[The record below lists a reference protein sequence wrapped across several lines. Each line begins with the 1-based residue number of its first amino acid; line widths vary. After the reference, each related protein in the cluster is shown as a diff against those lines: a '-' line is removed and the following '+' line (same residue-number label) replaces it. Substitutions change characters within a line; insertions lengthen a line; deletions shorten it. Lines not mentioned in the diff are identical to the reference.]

1 MKRIGDRPIL
11 AMLDIRQLAR
21 DHGMT
26 LGSREQ
32 GAGKVEL
39 RMAHECGPAW
49 RDCRSI
55 SRGWPRVEGHGK
67 SRLEGGGPSGRRPA
81 ASCGNVSGSELPQ
94 SGELGTGLLSLLA
107 KASG

>member
-55 SRGWPRVEGHGK
+55 SRGWPRGVATEVEA
-67 SRLEGGGPSGRRPA
+67 R
-81 ASCGNVSGSELPQ
+81 SELRECERQFRHAGPQ
-94 SGELGTGLLSLLA
+94 SGGGNRGLPCT
-107 KASG
+107 